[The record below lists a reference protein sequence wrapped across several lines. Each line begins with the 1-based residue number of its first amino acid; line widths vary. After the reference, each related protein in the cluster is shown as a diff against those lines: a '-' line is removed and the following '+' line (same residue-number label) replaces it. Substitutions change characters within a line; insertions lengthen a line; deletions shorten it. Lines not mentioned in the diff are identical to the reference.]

1 MERRLLESEV
11 RVKGTGSKKK
21 ITGTAAVFYREGDA
35 GTEYDLAGYGM
46 PGVKERIMPGAF
58 KRALGRNQGGTK
70 DRGQDVYAAINHDPS
85 LVFAR
90 TKAKTL
96 KLSVDDNGLHY
107 EATPSDTTAG
117 RDALANVEAGNF
129 GGSSFAFQVA
139 KNGETWR
146 MDGKTEVREIHKVDA
161 IVDVSP
167 VTTPAYRST
176 TVNARAAEEARASY
190 EQWKKQLA
198 QDFSDLDEIN
208 EMISAKMPRQEE
220 EGEAPEPVDGEC
232 PDGWEYD
239 EESNSCVMA
248 AADEE
253 AEADEEAYA
262 RSALNKRHIVSH
274 EVDEEAGTLTVVFA
288 LHEHDEEPV
297 DEEPAEDVP
306 EEEAN
311 RNDIL
316 AQIAEHY
323 ARRARVAAA
332 KIRIIND

>member
-11 RVKGTGSKKK
+11 RVEGTGSKKK

-85 LVFAR
+85 FVFAL

-107 EATPSDTTAG
+107 EATPSDTSSG
-117 RDALANVEAGNF
+117 RDVLAHVEAGNF

-190 EQWKKQLA
+190 EQWKKQLG
-198 QDFSDLDEIN
+198 QDFSDLEAISDL
-208 EMISAKMPRQEE
+208 ISAKMPRQEE
-220 EGEAPEPVDGEC
+220 GEAPEAVDGEC

-239 EESNSCVMA
+239 EESDSCVMA

-253 AEADEEAYA
+253 PEADEEASA

-297 DEEPAEDVP
+297 DEEPVEDVP

-316 AQIAEHY
+316 ERIAEHY
-323 ARRARVAAA
+323 ARRARAAAA